1 MRNNRVVVIAGLIG
15 IAIVAVTY
23 VGASRIS
30 GDEKTTRDQKIL
42 SPVKN
47 GSQGVVVFGW
57 VDVDN
62 GAGLLP
68 IFPEGFPQP
77 CKVKKVHAVEGQNVE
92 AEDLLIEFDS
102 KLADIKVEQARRG
115 LEQAKGALGGAEE
128 VLKQAINYDRGHTIL
143 VNAQES
149 AVQSKEF
156 DLKGARIDWQS
167 KYDDAKRKGAE
178 NDPDLRAAKERLD
191 GAEKM
196 LDFEKKKLDAARI
209 VNPNNVLGISKARA
223 EKGVEEAKA
232 AVALQQAKLDEALYG
247 LDLMKLKAPVAGKIV
262 QSKVTEGMT
271 FGAQTRSPAFM
282 IQTKGPII
290 VRAEIDQE
298 FASRVFKGQDAVIT
312 DDGNSSLRWT
322 GTVIRVSESFLPKRS
337 NMTPEGLILNDVRV
351 LECYVSIN
359 AAGSNSPVRV
369 GQRVKVSI
377 GVE

>member
-30 GDEKTTRDQKIL
+30 GDEKTTRDHKIL

-47 GSQGVVVFGW
+47 GSHGVVVFGT

-68 IFPEGFPQP
+68 VFPECFPQP

-92 AEDLLIEFDS
+92 ADDLLIEFDS
-102 KLADIKVEQARRG
+102 QLADIKVDQARRA
-115 LEQAKGALGGAEE
+115 LEQAQGAE
-128 VLKQAINYDRGHTIL
+128 LGAQATLNMAIKNDRGHVLTIA
-143 VNAQES
+143 VQELII
-149 AVQSKEF
+149 QSKEA
-156 DLKGARIDWQS
+156 DLKAANIDWQS
-167 KYDDAKRKGAE
+167 KYDEAVRKKAE
-178 NDPDLRAAKERLD
+178 NDPELRAAKERLD
-191 GAEKM
+191 AAQKTLES
-196 LDFEKKKLDAARI
+196 EKKKLDLLRI
-209 VNPNNVLGISKARA
+209 INPNNVFGVSKERA
-223 EKGVEEAKA
+223 EAGVAEAKA
-232 AVALQQAKLDEALYG
+232 AVAVQQAKLDEALYG
-247 LDLMKLKAPVAGKIV
+247 QKLMKLKAPVAGKIV

-290 VRAEIDQE
+290 VRTEIDQE

-359 AAGSNSPVRV
+359 ATGSSSPVRV